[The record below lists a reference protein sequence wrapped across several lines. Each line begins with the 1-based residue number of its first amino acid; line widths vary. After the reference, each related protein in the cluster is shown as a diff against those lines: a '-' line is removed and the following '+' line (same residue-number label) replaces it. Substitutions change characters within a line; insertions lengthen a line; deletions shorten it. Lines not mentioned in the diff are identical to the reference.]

1 MILTKSTYTASLQP
15 PWAPSVSYPD
25 SLPSRIPQSFTQLR
39 PERNIRDVNEAKA
52 ARRAEIERRCA
63 ELDPPLLPNILSHM
77 ENFQAAIQI
86 SQPLTEQAWQV
97 LKPRLLIQ
105 RVYAEVKER
114 DRIEQ
119 TQLLQAENKQ
129 RRQQEVQLKE
139 TKESLDRG
147 WASIQMPIR
156 SKIAKFADEIIQNS
170 WAGGKSVTKENSP
183 KFAAD
188 VLLYARRRFYD
199 EVCHESE
206 DGASNGEISK
216 NNQPDSASSR
226 MLILENMKWLF
237 DTKIKPLT
245 EHFQKELFLCNGCD
259 GNFKFYGLDSVV
271 QHYAAKHTQNL
282 SLGNQVVHWRAE
294 WPKQPPFHPE
304 PIIAKAAY
312 HTKFPV
318 PQHAAMQSISV
329 RDSPIPLKYETYSHL
344 PKQVI
349 YPAQASYNGSQY
361 SPIAYKEPY
370 PSAYQEDR
378 KCSPSITQTFPQ
390 SAPVAPHHP
399 QDFQTNA
406 NYGPVYS
413 APHNTYTNTI
423 QANDAF
429 QPSQSGGI
437 SPADRPM
444 LQGFT
449 YPDLHAQD
457 NRPPTSWYRFDVGFR
472 NPSTTQVQPNV
483 QNRSYYPQYLE
494 QGRSHIGPAGELYQ
508 QQIEEMAKHARD
520 VWSATTGIKDLPQSV
535 RIFVVIWHMVARFKK
550 VYSNEPSLVMF
561 IDGLDHN
568 AHMRQVR
575 SLNGLACK
583 LCVTKGIR
591 ASGELNSYAPVPSG
605 DRRLYTLP
613 HLLNHF
619 RTYHLENPA
628 FLGGQNNSLDG
639 PNFDWKLDMIE
650 LPEKAL
656 IADLINATGLD
667 VVKLNLIAQAFP
679 GLFPSDIIG
688 LAHPANTGPIGVY
701 SGAFAS
707 GRRQP
712 SKIPPEPFT
721 DSPSRLEVRNEKPKP
736 ESSYGSFR
744 EGSQPAQSSE
754 PPGEDEYDPHKPA
767 LASSVGL
774 VHSQKTARTPS
785 TDNGQQQALYRRS
798 GTFQYSN
805 SDVIDRPRSRFH
817 DPLIRRVPGAY
828 EPSSRARSR
837 VSQPRVET
845 QHEEQFHDEPASYP
859 PDELHN
865 GHGTVV
871 KHPTEPTRNLEDRNP
886 EDCATSLEDTRPTST
901 VVDGANAADQFLDN
915 LPLTPD
921 PKPGKQQIVP
931 LDREGTRSIVRR
943 EEHSQDQYLTKEA
956 DETSEIRGWRINIAN
971 GQREE
976 VDPSSLSLCRDSL
989 KGRDYDGIGSAHGRH
1004 SHQYD
1009 DNYNSWPHVHRRL
1022 SESRG
1027 GPRSAE
1033 TYYELPPHTVI
1044 QSRYGVVE
1052 KVIEGSHI
1060 RDRPFQVS
1068 QTPRYRSRSRSPRPV
1083 PLGTTTLYRARSPVD
1098 DHRHEPVFHLRS
1110 PASHKESH
1118 SQRIFSYDYPSQDR
1132 YEYVDERNIQYI
1144 PVRVREAA
1152 PIEPSRFVITQPTD
1166 TRPPPA
1172 FVRYDRGYPTEPVY
1186 AERSSYPPQQGHGPG
1201 ALPQGYHY

>member
-1 MILTKSTYTASLQP
+1 
-15 PWAPSVSYPD
+15 
-25 SLPSRIPQSFTQLR
+25 
-39 PERNIRDVNEAKA
+39 
-52 ARRAEIERRCA
+52 
-63 ELDPPLLPNILSHM
+63 M

-105 RVYAEVKER
+105 RAYAEMKEK
-114 DRIEQ
+114 DRVEQ

-188 VLLYARRRFYD
+188 VLLYVRRRFYD

-206 DGASNGEISK
+206 DGTSNGEISK
-216 NNQPDSASSR
+216 NNPPDSASSR

-245 EHFQKELFLCNGCD
+245 EHFQKELFLCSGCD

-271 QHYAAKHTQNL
+271 QHYAAKHTHNL

-312 HTKFPV
+312 HSKFPI
-318 PQHAAMQSISV
+318 PQHTAMQSISV
-329 RDSPIPLKYETYSHL
+329 RDSPIPLKHEVYAQL
-344 PKQVI
+344 PKQAI
-349 YPAQASYNGSQY
+349 HPAQPSYNGSQY
-361 SPIAYKEPY
+361 SPIAYKESY
-370 PSAYQEDR
+370 SSAYQQDR
-378 KCSPSITQTFPQ
+378 KYSPPVAQTFPQ
-390 SAPVAPHHP
+390 SAPVPPHHP
-399 QDFQTNA
+399 QEFQNNP

-413 APHNTYTNTI
+413 APHNIYANTM
-423 QANDAF
+423 QASDVF

-437 SPADRPM
+437 SPADRSM
-444 LQGFT
+444 LPSFT

-457 NRPPTSWYRFDVGFR
+457 HRPPTSWYGFDPGFR
-472 NPSTTQVQPNV
+472 NSSSAPVQPNV
-483 QNRSYYPQYLE
+483 QNRSFYPQHPD
-494 QGRSHIGPAGELYQ
+494 QARSHIGPAGELQLYQ
-508 QQIEEMAKHARD
+508 QQIDEMAKHARD
-520 VWSATTGIKDLPQSV
+520 VWSATSGIKDLPQSV

-561 IDGLDHN
+561 IDGLDRN
-568 AHMRQVR
+568 AHMRPVR

-583 LCVTKGIR
+583 LCVIKGIR
-591 ASGELNSYAPVPSG
+591 AIGELNSYGPASSG

-619 RTYHLENPA
+619 RTNHLENPA
-628 FLGGQNNSLDG
+628 FSGQTNSLDG

-667 VVKLNLIAQAFP
+667 VVKLDLIAQAFP
-679 GLFPSDIIG
+679 GLFPSDLPG
-688 LAHPANTGPIGVY
+688 LAHPANTGPMAVY
-701 SGAFAS
+701 PGGFPS

-712 SKIPPEPFT
+712 SKIAPEPFM
-721 DSPSRLEVRNEKPKP
+721 DSPSRLEVRNEKQKP

-767 LASSVGL
+767 LPSGVGL
-774 VHSQKTARTPS
+774 AHSQKPARTPS
-785 TDNGQQQALYRRS
+785 TDNGQQQALHRRN
-798 GTFQYSN
+798 GNFQYSN
-805 SDVIDRPRSRFH
+805 SDAIDRPRSRFH
-817 DPLIRRVPGAY
+817 DALIRRVPGDHHSIQSY

-837 VSQPRVET
+837 VSQHLVET
-845 QHEEQFHDEPASYP
+845 QHEERFHEEPARYSGQQSV
-859 PDELHN
+859 ELHN

-871 KHPTEPTRNLEDRNP
+871 KLPTEPARNSEDRDP
-886 EDCATSLEDTRPTST
+886 EDGATSLEEIEPTST
-901 VVDGANAADQFLDN
+901 LIEGTNAADQFLDN
-915 LPLTPD
+915 LPLTRD
-921 PKPGKQQIVP
+921 PKSGKPQIVA

-943 EEHSQDQYLTKEA
+943 DEHSQDRYLTKEV
-956 DETSEIRGWRINIAN
+956 DENSETRGWRIDIAN

-976 VDPSSLSLCRDSL
+976 IDRSSLSRNRDAL
-989 KGRDYDGIGSAHGRH
+989 KGRDYDGIGPAQGRH
-1004 SHQYD
+1004 GHQYE
-1009 DNYNSWPHVHRRL
+1009 DNYSSWPHVHRRL

-1027 GPRSAE
+1027 GPRSSE

-1068 QTPRYRSRSRSPRPV
+1068 QTSRYRSRSRSPRAV
-1083 PLGTTTLYRARSPVD
+1083 PLGTTTVYRARSPVD
-1098 DHRHEPVFHLRS
+1098 DHRHDPVFRLRS

-1144 PVRVREAA
+1144 PVRVRETA

-1172 FVRYDRGYPTEPVY
+1172 YVRYDRGYPAEPVY

-1201 ALPQGYHY
+1201 ALPQGYRY

>member
-1 MILTKSTYTASLQP
+1 
-15 PWAPSVSYPD
+15 
-25 SLPSRIPQSFTQLR
+25 
-39 PERNIRDVNEAKA
+39 
-52 ARRAEIERRCA
+52 
-63 ELDPPLLPNILSHM
+63 M

-105 RVYAEVKER
+105 RTYAEMKEK

-170 WAGGKSVTKENSP
+170 WAGGKSVTKEDSP

-188 VLLYARRRFYD
+188 VLLYVRRRFYD
-199 EVCHESE
+199 EVNHESE
-206 DGASNGEISK
+206 DGTSNREISK

-259 GNFKFYGLDSVV
+259 GNFKLYGLDSVV
-271 QHYAAKHTQNL
+271 QHYAAKHTHNL

-304 PIIAKAAY
+304 PTIAKAAY
-312 HTKFPV
+312 HNKHPI
-318 PQHAAMQSISV
+318 PQHTGIQSISA
-329 RDSPIPLKYETYSHL
+329 RDSPIPLKHEVYAHL

-349 YPAQASYNGSQY
+349 HPAQTAYNSLQY
-361 SPIAYKEPY
+361 SPVAYKEPY
-370 PSAYQEDR
+370 SSAYQQDR
-378 KCSPSITQTFPQ
+378 KYSPPVTQTFPQ
-390 SAPVAPHHP
+390 PGAVAAHHP
-399 QDFQTNA
+399 QDFQTNP

-413 APHNTYTNTI
+413 APPHNTYTNTI
-423 QANDAF
+423 QASDIF
-429 QPSQSGGI
+429 QPSQLGGI
-437 SPADRPM
+437 SPAERSVLPS
-444 LQGFT
+444 FT

-457 NRPPTSWYRFDVGFR
+457 QRPPTSWYGFDAGFR
-472 NPSTTQVQPNV
+472 NPSNA
-483 QNRSYYPQYLE
+483 QNRSYYPHYPE

-508 QQIEEMAKHARD
+508 QQIDEMAKHARD
-520 VWSATTGIKDLPQSV
+520 VWSATSGIKDLPQSV

-561 IDGLDHN
+561 IDGLDRN
-568 AHMRQVR
+568 AHMRPVR

-591 ASGELNSYAPVPSG
+591 AGGQLNSYTPAPSG

-619 RTYHLENPA
+619 RTNHLENPA
-628 FLGGQNNSLDG
+628 LFGGQTNGLEG

-679 GLFPSDIIG
+679 GLFPSDLPG
-688 LAHPANTGPIGVY
+688 LAHPANIGPIVVY
-701 SGAFAS
+701 PGGFAS
-707 GRRQP
+707 GRRMS
-712 SKIPPEPFT
+712 SKIAPEPFM
-721 DSPSRLEVRNEKPKP
+721 DSPSRLEVRNKQKP

-767 LASSVGL
+767 LPSGVGL
-774 VHSQKTARTPS
+774 VHSQKTAHTPS
-785 TDNGQQQALYRRS
+785 TDNGQQQALHRRS
-798 GTFQYSN
+798 STFHYSN
-805 SDVIDRPRSRFH
+805 SNAIDRPQSRFH
-817 DPLIRRVPGAY
+817 DALIRRVPGDHHLAPQY
-828 EPSSRARSR
+828 ESGSRARSR
-837 VSQPRVET
+837 VSQHRVET
-845 QHEEQFHDEPASYP
+845 QHEERFHEEPARYSRQQP
-859 PDELHN
+859 VELQN
-865 GHGTVV
+865 GTVV
-871 KHPTEPTRNLEDRNP
+871 KLPVEPDRNS
-886 EDCATSLEDTRPTST
+886 EDGDPDDGVMSLEEIQPTST
-901 VVDGANAADQFLDN
+901 LVEGANAADQFLDN
-915 LPLTPD
+915 LPLAPD

-943 EEHSQDQYLTKEA
+943 DEHSQDRYLTKEV
-956 DETSEIRGWRINIAN
+956 DETSETRGWRIDIAN
-971 GQREE
+971 EQRDEI
-976 VDPSSLSLCRDSL
+976 DASSLSLRRDSP
-989 KGRDYDGIGSAHGRH
+989 KGRDYDGIGLSHGRH
-1004 SHQYD
+1004 SHKYED
-1009 DNYNSWPHVHRRL
+1009 SYSSWPHVHRRL

-1060 RDRPFQVS
+1060 RERPFQVS

-1083 PLGTTTLYRARSPVD
+1083 PFGTTTLYRARSPVD
-1098 DHRHEPVFHLRS
+1098 DHRHDVYHLRS
-1110 PASHKESH
+1110 PTSHKESH
-1118 SQRIFSYDYPSQDR
+1118 SQRIFSYGYPPQDR

-1166 TRPPPA
+1166 IRPPPA
-1172 FVRYDRGYPTEPVY
+1172 YVRYDRGYPTEPVY
-1186 AERSSYPPQQGHGPG
+1186 AERPSYPPQQGHGPA
-1201 ALPQGYHY
+1201 ALPQGYRY

>member
-105 RVYAEVKER
+105 RVYAEMKER

-119 TQLLQAENKQ
+119 TQLLQSENKQ
-129 RRQQEVQLKE
+129 RRQQEVYLKE

-199 EVCHESE
+199 EICNESE
-206 DGASNGEISK
+206 DGGSNGEIPQ

-294 WPKQPPFHPE
+294 WPKHPPFHPE

-329 RDSPIPLKYETYSHL
+329 RDSPIPLKYETYAQL

-370 PSAYQEDR
+370 PSVYQEDR
-378 KCSPSITQTFPQ
+378 KYSPSITQTFPQ
-390 SAPVAPHHP
+390 SAPVAPHYP

-413 APHNTYTNTI
+413 APPHNTYTNTI
-423 QANDAF
+423 QANDVF

-444 LQGFT
+444 VPGFT
-449 YPDLHAQD
+449 YSDLQVQD
-457 NRPPTSWYRFDVGFR
+457 HRLTTSWYGFDAGFR

-494 QGRSHIGPAGELYQ
+494 QGRSHIGQAGELYQ
-508 QQIEEMAKHARD
+508 QQIDEMAKHARD

-535 RIFVVIWHMVARFKK
+535 RIFVVIWHMVARFKR

-568 AHMRQVR
+568 AHMRPVR

-591 ASGELNSYAPVPSG
+591 ASGELSSYAPVPSG

-619 RTYHLENPA
+619 RTNHLENPA
-628 FLGGQNNSLDG
+628 FLGGQSNGLDG

-656 IADLINATGLD
+656 IADLIKATGMD
-667 VVKLNLIAQAFP
+667 VIKLNLIAQAFP
-679 GLFPSDIIG
+679 GLFSSDIVG
-688 LAHPANTGPIGVY
+688 LAHPANTGSIGVY

-712 SKIPPEPFT
+712 FKIPPEPFMK
-721 DSPSRLEVRNEKPKP
+721 SPSRLEVRNEKPKP

-805 SDVIDRPRSRFH
+805 SDVRSHFH
-817 DPLIRRVPGAY
+817 DSLIRRVPGAY
-828 EPSSRARSR
+828 ERSSRARSR

-845 QHEEQFHDEPASYP
+845 QHEEQFHDESASYP

-865 GHGTVV
+865 GRGAVV
-871 KHPTEPTRNLEDRNP
+871 KHPTEPTRNLEDRDP
-886 EDCATSLEDTRPTST
+886 EDCATSLEEIQPTPT
-901 VVDGANAADQFLDN
+901 VVEGANAADQFLDN

-921 PKPGKQQIVP
+921 PKSGKQQIVP
-931 LDREGTRSIVRR
+931 LDREGARSIVRR
-943 EEHSQDQYLTKEA
+943 EEYSQDQYLIKEV
-956 DETSEIRGWRINIAN
+956 DETSDIRGWRIDIAN

-1004 SHQYD
+1004 SYQYD
-1009 DNYNSWPHVHRRL
+1009 DNYSSWPHVHRRL

-1060 RDRPFQVS
+1060 RDRAFQVS

-1083 PLGTTTLYRARSPVD
+1083 PLATTLYRARSPVD

-1110 PASHKESH
+1110 PASHQESH
-1118 SQRIFSYDYPSQDR
+1118 SQRIFSYDYPPQDR
-1132 YEYVDERNIQYI
+1132 FEYVDERNIQYI

-1152 PIEPSRFVITQPTD
+1152 PIDTSRFVITQPTD

-1186 AERSSYPPQQGHGPG
+1186 TERSSYPPQQSHGPG
-1201 ALPQGYHY
+1201 ALPQGYRY

>member
-1 MILTKSTYTASLQP
+1 M
-15 PWAPSVSYPD
+15 
-25 SLPSRIPQSFTQLR
+25 
-39 PERNIRDVNEAKA
+39 NEAKA

-63 ELDPPLLPNILSHM
+63 ELEPPLLPNILSHM

-105 RVYAEVKER
+105 RVYAEIKER

-129 RRQQEVQLKE
+129 RRQQEVHLKE
-139 TKESLDRG
+139 TKEFLDRG
-147 WASIQMPIR
+147 WASIQIPIR

-170 WAGGKSVTKENSP
+170 WAGGKSVTKENCT

-199 EVCHESE
+199 EVCNDSG
-206 DGASNGEISK
+206 DGGSNGETPK

-237 DTKIKPLT
+237 DNKIKPLT

-259 GNFKFYGLDSVV
+259 ANFKFYGLDSVV

-294 WPKQPPFHPE
+294 WPKHPPFHPE
-304 PIIAKAAY
+304 PIIAKAVY

-318 PQHAAMQSISV
+318 LQHVATQSISV
-329 RDSPIPLKYETYSHL
+329 RDSPVPLKYETYTQL

-349 YPAQASYNGSQY
+349 YPAQASYNGSQF
-361 SPIAYKEPY
+361 SPMGYKEPY
-370 PSAYQEDR
+370 PSVYQEDR
-378 KCSPSITQTFPQ
+378 KYSPSSTQTFPQ
-390 SAPVAPHHP
+390 SAPVAPH
-399 QDFQTNA
+399 QDFQINA
-406 NYGPVYS
+406 NYGAVYS
-413 APHNTYTNTI
+413 APPHNTYTNTI
-423 QANDAF
+423 QANDVF

-444 LQGFT
+444 IPGFT

-457 NRPPTSWYRFDVGFR
+457 HRPATSWYGFDGGFR

-483 QNRSYYPQYLE
+483 QNRSYYPQSLE
-494 QGRSHIGPAGELYQ
+494 QGRSHIGQAGELYQ
-508 QQIEEMAKHARD
+508 QQIDEMAKHARD

-550 VYSNEPSLVMF
+550 FYSNEPSLVMF

-568 AHMRQVR
+568 AHMRPVR

-591 ASGELNSYAPVPSG
+591 ASGELNSYAPVPPG

-619 RTYHLENPA
+619 RTTHLENPA
-628 FLGGQNNSLDG
+628 FLGGQSNGLDG
-639 PNFDWKLDMIE
+639 PNFDWKVDMIE

-667 VVKLNLIAQAFP
+667 VLKFNLIAQAFP
-679 GLFPSDIIG
+679 GLFPSDIVG
-688 LAHPANTGPIGVY
+688 LAHPANTGPIGVH

-712 SKIPPEPFT
+712 LKILPEPFMK
-721 DSPSRLEVRNEKPKP
+721 SPSRLEVRNEKPKP

-744 EGSQPAQSSE
+744 EGSQPAQSAE

-774 VHSQKTARTPS
+774 VHSQKSARTPS
-785 TDNGQQQALYRRS
+785 TDNGQQQPLYRRS
-798 GTFQYSN
+798 GTLQYTN

-817 DPLIRRVPGAY
+817 DSLIRRVPGAY

-837 VSQPRVET
+837 VSQPRIET
-845 QHEEQFHDEPASYP
+845 QHEEQFHDEPANYP
-859 PDELHN
+859 LDELHN
-865 GHGTVV
+865 GRGTVV
-871 KHPTEPTRNLEDRNP
+871 KHPTEPSRHLEDLDP
-886 EDCATSLEDTRPTST
+886 EDCATSLEETQPTPT
-901 VVDGANAADQFLDN
+901 IVERANAADQFLDN

-921 PKPGKQQIVP
+921 LKSGKQQIVP
-931 LDREGTRSIVRR
+931 LDREGTGSIVRR
-943 EEHSQDQYLTKEA
+943 EEHSQDQYLTKEV
-956 DETSEIRGWRINIAN
+956 DETYENRGLRIDMAN
-971 GQREE
+971 GPREE
-976 VDPSSLSLCRDSL
+976 VDPSSLSICRESL
-989 KGRDYDGIGSAHGRH
+989 KGRDYDGIGSTHGRH

-1009 DNYNSWPHVHRRL
+1009 DNYSSWPHVHRRL

-1027 GPRSAE
+1027 VPRSAE
-1033 TYYELPPHTVI
+1033 TYYEPPPHTLI

-1052 KVIEGSHI
+1052 KVEGPHI

-1083 PLGTTTLYRARSPVD
+1083 PLGTTTLYRARSPVE

-1118 SQRIFSYDYPSQDR
+1118 PQRIFSYDYLSQDR
-1132 YEYVDERNIQYI
+1132 YGYVDERDIQYI
-1144 PVRVREAA
+1144 PVRVRGAA
-1152 PIEPSRFVITQPTD
+1152 PIETSRFVITQPTD

-1172 FVRYDRGYPTEPVY
+1172 FVRYARGYPTEPVY
-1186 AERSSYPPQQGHGPG
+1186 SERSSYPPQQGHGPG
-1201 ALPQGYHY
+1201 ALPQGYGY